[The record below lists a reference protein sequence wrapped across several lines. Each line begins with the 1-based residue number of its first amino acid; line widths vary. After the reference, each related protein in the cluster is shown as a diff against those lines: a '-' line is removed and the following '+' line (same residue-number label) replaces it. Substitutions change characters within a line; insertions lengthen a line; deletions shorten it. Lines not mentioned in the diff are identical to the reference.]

1 MSFQKTKVD
10 AALGQKVQA
19 HLEKIGLATPTTD
32 LLNEHASAKIEK
44 IEDNLVEVWKTLGMD
59 LSDDSLIETPKRI
72 AKMMVLENYW
82 GLLPENFPKCTTIEN
97 KSENQQGVI
106 EKNDAKSMVMDAFN
120 KAYLDN
126 DMTGQDSIFV
136 ENAVARVNGQEMSPA
151 EMIEAF
157 MGGREFYN
165 DIKNINPSTSTFI
178 YDDGAIYTSTWFT
191 WEGISKSTG
200 VTVNNPVHAYFRWE
214 GDKVSRVAYIFD
226 SAEYVANME

>member
-1 MSFQKTKVD
+1 MKNIFYTLFLSLLIFSCSTT
-10 AALGQKVQA
+10 
-19 HLEKIGLATPTTD
+19 EK
-32 LLNEHASAKIEK
+32 
-44 IEDNLVEVWKTLGMD
+44 
-59 LSDDSLIETPKRI
+59 
-72 AKMMVLENYW
+72 
-82 GLLPENFPKCTTIEN
+82 

-106 EKNDAKSMVMDAFN
+106 EKNDSKSLAMDTFN

-126 DMTGQDSIFV
+126 DMTGQDGIFT

-200 VTVNNPVHAYFRWE
+200 VTVNNPVHAYFKWE
-214 GDKVSRVAYIFD
+214 GDKVSSVGYIFD
-226 SAEYVANME
+226 SAEYVANMSNVN

>member
-1 MSFQKTKVD
+1 MKNIFYTLFLSLLIFSCSTT
-10 AALGQKVQA
+10 
-19 HLEKIGLATPTTD
+19 EK
-32 LLNEHASAKIEK
+32 
-44 IEDNLVEVWKTLGMD
+44 
-59 LSDDSLIETPKRI
+59 
-72 AKMMVLENYW
+72 
-82 GLLPENFPKCTTIEN
+82 

-106 EKNDAKSMVMDAFN
+106 EKNDAKSLVMDAFN

-126 DMTGQDSIFV
+126 DMTGQDVIFT

-200 VTVNNPVHAYFRWE
+200 VTVNNPVHAYFKWE
-214 GDKVSRVAYIFD
+214 GDKVSSVGYIFD
-226 SAEYVANME
+226 SAEYVANMSNVN

>member
-1 MSFQKTKVD
+1 MKLK
-10 AALGQKVQA
+10 
-19 HLEKIGLATPTTD
+19 PTIIM
-32 LLNEHASAKIEK
+32 K
-44 IEDNLVEVWKTLGMD
+44 NLFYTLFVSLFV
-59 LSDDSLIETPKRI
+59 LS
-72 AKMMVLENYW
+72 
-82 GLLPENFPKCTTIEN
+82 CTTIEN
-97 KSENQQGVI
+97 KSENQQGII

-126 DMTGQDSIFV
+126 DMTGQDEIFL

>member
-1 MSFQKTKVD
+1 MKNIFY
-10 AALGQKVQA
+10 
-19 HLEKIGLATPTTD
+19 
-32 LLNEHASAKIEK
+32 
-44 IEDNLVEVWKTLGMD
+44 TLFVSLFI
-59 LSDDSLIETPKRI
+59 LS
-72 AKMMVLENYW
+72 
-82 GLLPENFPKCTTIEN
+82 CTTIEK
-97 KSENQQGVI
+97 KSENQQGLI
-106 EKNDAKSMVMDAFN
+106 EKNDEKSMVMDAFN

-126 DMTGQDSIFV
+126 DMTGQDGIFA
-136 ENAVARVNGQEMSPA
+136 ENAVAIVNGQEMSPA

-200 VTVNNPVHAYFRWE
+200 VIVNNPVHAYFRWE
-214 GDKVSRVAYIFD
+214 GDKVSRVTYIFD

>member
-1 MSFQKTKVD
+1 MKNIFYTLFLSLLIFSCSTT
-10 AALGQKVQA
+10 
-19 HLEKIGLATPTTD
+19 EK
-32 LLNEHASAKIEK
+32 
-44 IEDNLVEVWKTLGMD
+44 
-59 LSDDSLIETPKRI
+59 
-72 AKMMVLENYW
+72 
-82 GLLPENFPKCTTIEN
+82 

-106 EKNDAKSMVMDAFN
+106 EKNDSKSLAMDTFN

-126 DMTGQDSIFV
+126 DMTGQDVIFT

-200 VTVNNPVHAYFRWE
+200 VTVNNPVHAYFKWE
-214 GDKVSRVAYIFD
+214 GDIVSSVGYIFD
-226 SAEYVANME
+226 SAEYVANMSNVN

>member
-1 MSFQKTKVD
+1 MKNIFYTLFLSLLIFSCSTT
-10 AALGQKVQA
+10 
-19 HLEKIGLATPTTD
+19 EK
-32 LLNEHASAKIEK
+32 
-44 IEDNLVEVWKTLGMD
+44 
-59 LSDDSLIETPKRI
+59 
-72 AKMMVLENYW
+72 
-82 GLLPENFPKCTTIEN
+82 

-106 EKNDAKSMVMDAFN
+106 EKNDLKSLAMDTFN

-126 DMTGQDSIFV
+126 DMTGQDGIFT

-200 VTVNNPVHAYFRWE
+200 VTVNNPVHAYFKWE
-214 GDKVSRVAYIFD
+214 GDKVSSVGYIFD
-226 SAEYVANME
+226 SAEYVANMSNVN

>member
-1 MSFQKTKVD
+1 
-10 AALGQKVQA
+10 
-19 HLEKIGLATPTTD
+19 
-32 LLNEHASAKIEK
+32 
-44 IEDNLVEVWKTLGMD
+44 
-59 LSDDSLIETPKRI
+59 
-72 AKMMVLENYW
+72 
-82 GLLPENFPKCTTIEN
+82 
-97 KSENQQGVI
+97 
-106 EKNDAKSMVMDAFN
+106 MVMDAFN

-126 DMTGQDSIFV
+126 DMTGQDEIFS

-165 DIKNINPSTSTFI
+165 DIKNINPSTSTFT

-214 GDKVSRVAYIFD
+214 GDKVSRVAYILIQQ
-226 SAEYVANME
+226 NMWLIWNN